1 MRDPEL
7 SVLLTVYH
15 AIAPSQLR
23 DALDSVH
30 AQTVQPAEVI
40 VVEDGPLSPALREV
54 LDSTPDLRRFA
65 LPQNLGAAAASQ
77 RGFDEVRTS
86 WVARQDADDIS
97 LPERF
102 ERQLDAARTLG
113 VDVLGSAMLEFDTDP
128 EHPKAMRALP
138 TEHEDIARYARINN
152 PVNNP
157 SLLARTDA
165 IRAVGGY
172 RHVPY
177 QEDYDLMI
185 RLIGAGYRLHNLP
198 EPLVKFRVTDAQFSR
213 RKSRQLTAS
222 ERTIQRTLLDAGMIS
237 RPRAVANY
245 LARNAYRR
253 LPAPAMNAAYRRIF
267 HS

>member
-7 SVLLTVYH
+7 TVLLTVYH
-15 AIAPSQLR
+15 AIEPSQLR
-23 DALDSVH
+23 DALASVH
-30 AQTVQPAEVI
+30 AQTVQPAEVV
-40 VVEDGPLSPALREV
+40 VVEDGPLSPALMEV
-54 LDSTPDLRRFA
+54 LDSTPRLRRFA
-65 LPQNLGAAAASQ
+65 LPENSGAAAASQ
-77 RGFDEVRTS
+77 RGLDEVRTS

-102 ERQLDAARTLG
+102 ERQLDAARALG
-113 VDVLGSAMLEFDTDP
+113 ADVLGSAMLEFDADP
-128 EHPKAMRALP
+128 ERPTALRALP

-157 SLLARTDA
+157 SLLARTEA

-172 RHVPY
+172 RTVPY

-198 EPLVKFRVTDAQFSR
+198 EPLVRFRVTPAQFSR
-213 RKSRQLTAS
+213 RKSRALTAS
-222 ERTIQRTLLDAGMIS
+222 ERIIQRTLLDAGMIS

-253 LPAPAMNAAYRRIF
+253 LPAPAMNAAYRRLF
-267 HS
+267 HR